1 MSNGAHVINSMLK
14 NYLPPS
20 FPIKKYIGLV
30 ETSIGKMVPLQ
41 DNNNTLKVI
50 GEENNDV
57 IVDKHGFI
65 GTVPTSNYIV
75 PVTPIKAY
83 VERKLY
89 IHNLGHAS
97 CAYIGS
103 YYNQQATY
111 INEVLADPSLFAKVK
126 KVMSQSMMILAAC
139 YPATFSKL
147 ELQHHVDEL
156 LFRFTNPF
164 LGDTLYR
171 VGKDLKR
178 KLHYSDRI
186 MGAII
191 RAQSL
196 ALSWSEIASVYIY
209 ALEFEGKDE
218 NGINNKADIEFLSS
232 LDHLSF
238 KEKVRKASSLCDSS
252 LSKETISTIL
262 DGMELIYQ
270 TMYANRKHT

>member
-1 MSNGAHVINSMLK
+1 
-14 NYLPPS
+14 
-20 FPIKKYIGLV
+20 
-30 ETSIGKMVPLQ
+30 MVPLQ
-41 DNNNTLKVI
+41 ENNNFLKVI
-50 GEENNDV
+50 SEENNDV

-65 GTVPTSNYIV
+65 GPIPTSKYIV

-126 KVMSQSMMILAAC
+126 KVMSQSMMIVAAC
-139 YPATFSKL
+139 YPVTFSKL
-147 ELQHHVDEL
+147 ELQHHVDDL
-156 LFRFTNPF
+156 LFRFTNPS

-171 VGKDLKR
+171 VGRDLKR
-178 KLHYSDRI
+178 KLHYRDRI

-209 ALEFEGKDE
+209 ALEFVGKDE
-218 NGINNKADIEFLSS
+218 NGNNNKDDSEFMAS
-232 LDHLSF
+232 LVHLSF

-270 TMYANRKHT
+270 NMYANRKHT